1 MVREGVEGHRTYI
14 IDGAEEG
21 GPGLEL
27 QLGVFRG
34 RCDGLRPRPGQGL
47 EPDPGRDGECSGRY
61 ENWSRRSHAF
71 EPRSYTGSRAGMSS
85 FRVAFVQGRP
95 RFGEP
100 ERNLEHG
107 LALAAGVTAD
117 LVVIP
122 ELWASGYVFSS
133 RPEVARLAE
142 DATRGITART
152 VAAAARRERRHYVI
166 GFAERHRARFYN
178 SAMLVGPA
186 GVKAVYRK
194 LHLFEREQEWFE
206 PGNIRLAVQ
215 RVGPAKVGMLICFDW
230 RFPEASRALALLG
243 ADVIAH
249 PSNLVFRSAQRIMIA
264 RSFENR
270 VYTITANRTG
280 TETRPGGRVPF
291 TGNSQI
297 VDPMGE
303 IVAKASRSQEVA
315 KAVAVDLALAR
326 DKAMTHRT
334 HLWTSRR
341 PEFYREIVKR
351 SPRA

>member
-1 MVREGVEGHRTYI
+1 M
-14 IDGAEEG
+14 A
-21 GPGLEL
+21 P
-27 QLGVFRG
+27 FRI
-34 RCDGLRPRPGQGL
+34 
-47 EPDPGRDGECSGRY
+47 
-61 ENWSRRSHAF
+61 
-71 EPRSYTGSRAGMSS
+71 
-85 FRVAFVQGRP
+85 AFVQGRP

-107 LALAAGVTAD
+107 LALAAGVTAE

-133 RPEVARLAE
+133 KREVAQLAE
-142 DATRGITART
+142 DATSGITART
-152 VAAAARRERRHYVI
+152 VVAAARREKRHYVI
-166 GFAERHRARFYN
+166 GFAERHRGAFYN
-178 SAMLVGPA
+178 SAMLVGPN

-194 LHLFEREQEWFE
+194 LHLFEREQEWFS
-206 PGNIRLAVQ
+206 PGDIALAVQ

-230 RFPEASRALALLG
+230 RFPEASRVLALLG

-249 PSNLVFRSAQRIMIA
+249 PSNLVYQSAQRIMIA

-280 TETRPGGRVPF
+280 TETRPGGSVPF

-303 IVAKASRSQEVA
+303 IVANANKSQEIA
-315 KAVAVDLALAR
+315 KAVDCDLARAR
-326 DKAMTHRT
+326 DKAMSPRT

-351 SPRA
+351 SPRR